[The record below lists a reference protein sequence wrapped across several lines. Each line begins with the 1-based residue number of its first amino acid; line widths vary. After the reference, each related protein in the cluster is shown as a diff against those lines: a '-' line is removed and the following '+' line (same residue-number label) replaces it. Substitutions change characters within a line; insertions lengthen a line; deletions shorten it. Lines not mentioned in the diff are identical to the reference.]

1 MKKIIAALT
10 VSLLP
15 ATAFAQSLSSIN
27 NVNDVTNKFQ
37 SLLDLATSIIVALAV
52 VFIIWNVVKYLI
64 QGGADADKR
73 KEAQSAIFAGIIGLF
88 VIVSIWGLVSILKNT
103 FVTTDTT
110 SQSVRNINR
119 VPIPVIN

>member
-27 NVNDVTNKFQ
+27 NVNDVTNTFQ